1 MQGFLTAAAV
11 LYLLAGLVV
20 YAVTDTTSVAGKIER
35 HLPLV
40 PYGVVN
46 RNLFLF
52 VWLAW
57 PLWLLALRRASGP

>member
-1 MQGFLTAAAV
+1 MSSLLTVVLV
-11 LYLLAGLVV
+11 LYLVVGLVV

-40 PYGVVN
+40 PFGVVN

-52 VWLAW
+52 IWFAW
-57 PLWLLALRRASGP
+57 PLWLWALSRSSDR